1 MTHMDIP
8 RIGEDG
14 VFVFLVCA
22 AFVRNLG
29 KLNMKLTTTGITQL
43 LVTNLATEMAKW
55 IRGV

>member
-1 MTHMDIP
+1 MYIP

-22 AFVRNLG
+22 LFIRNLG

-43 LVTNLATEMAKW
+43 LVTNLATEIAKRT
-55 IRGV
+55 RGV

>member
-1 MTHMDIP
+1 MDIP

-14 VFVFLVCA
+14 VFVFLVCVS
-22 AFVRNLG
+22 FIRNLG
-29 KLNMKLTTTGITQL
+29 ELNMKLRTTGITQL